1 MDFLWILV
9 AFLFGFAVKQFGMPP
24 LVGYLVAGFG
34 LHAFGVTPESNLET
48 LASIGI
54 TLMLFTIGLKL
65 NVEALLKPEVWATSL
80 IHTGVWSFVVVAGVL
95 LFGWIGISD
104 YFDLTLQTTALV
116 AFALS
121 FSSTV
126 CVIKMLEEASELKAR
141 HGKIA
146 VGILVIQDIVA
157 VVFLV
162 ASTGKIPSVWA
173 VGLLG
178 LWLLRPLIH
187 KIFSRV
193 GHGELLSLMGFFMA
207 LGGAELFEAV
217 KMKGDLGALLMGM
230 LLAPHAK
237 AVELYKSLT
246 GFKDIFLIGFF
257 LTIGFTALP
266 TMDMILP
273 VLVVTLLLVTKFALF
288 FVLLLGFKVSGRTSF
303 LSSLALTNFSEFGL
317 IVASLSVNNGWLSED
332 WLVIIAVAMSVSFVI
347 SSFLYRRAHHFYALY
362 KDLVNRHERP
372 GAHTRFDK
380 PDGAEILILGM
391 GRVGKGAYQALD
403 HDFGKRVWG
412 IESDVERVIKLKN
425 EGFRVA
431 AGDADDLEFWERVG
445 NEKISLVMMALP
457 SHFEIKGTLE
467 MLRLSG
473 YTGKIAAVA
482 RYEDERQELLELGV
496 DVVFN
501 YYSEVGAGFAAE
513 SRHLVSSTGA
523 DW

>member
-9 AFLFGFAVKQFGMPP
+9 AFLFGFAVKQVGMPP

-34 LHAFGVTPESNLET
+34 LHAFGVTPESSLDT

-65 NVEALLKPEVWATSL
+65 NVEALLKPEVWATSV
-80 IHTGVWSFVVVAGVL
+80 IHTGIWSVVVVAGVL
-95 LFGWIGISD
+95 LLGWIGLSD
-104 YFDLTLQTTALV
+104 YFDLTLQTTLLV

-157 VVFLV
+157 VIFLV

-173 VGLLG
+173 LGLLG
-178 LWLLRPLIH
+178 LWLMRPVIH
-187 KIFSRV
+187 HVFTRV
-193 GHGELLSLMGFFMA
+193 GHGELLPLMGFFMA

-230 LLAPHAK
+230 LLASHVK
-237 AVELYKSLT
+237 AAELYKSLM
-246 GFKDIFLIGFF
+246 GFKDVFLIGFF
-257 LTIGFTALP
+257 LSIGFTALP
-266 TMDMILP
+266 TIDMIVP
-273 VLVVTLLLVTKFALF
+273 VLVITALLVAKFVFFFAL
-288 FVLLLGFKVSGRTSF
+288 VLGFRISGRTSY
-303 LSSLALTNFSEFGL
+303 LSALALTNFSEFGL
-317 IVASLSVNNGWLSED
+317 IVASLSVDNGWLSDD
-332 WLVIIAVAMSVSFVI
+332 WLVIIAVSMSVSFVV

-362 KDLVNRHERP
+362 KDSINRFERT

-380 PDGAEILILGM
+380 PEGAEILILGM

-412 IESDVERVIKLKN
+412 VESDAERVVSLKN
-425 EGFRVA
+425 DGFRVA

-473 YTGKIAAVA
+473 YQGKVAAVA
-482 RYEDERQELLELGV
+482 RYEDERQELLDLGV

-501 YYSEVGAGFAAE
+501 FYSEVGAGFAAE
-513 SRHLVSSTGA
+513 SRHLIGTPST